1 MSAFLGLSFV
11 GWHVW
16 NCQSN
21 WTFRLLLMEKCCV
34 VERMHG
40 QFILFHLRFYILI
53 IFIHVQ
59 SYHVGTVWKQEYEPS
74 SYN

>member
-1 MSAFLGLSFV
+1 M
-11 GWHVW
+11 GWHAW

-21 WTFRLLLMEKCCV
+21 WTFRLSLMELCCV
-34 VERMHG
+34 VERMQG
-40 QFILFHLRFYILI
+40 PFILFHLRLYILI

-59 SYHVGTVWKQEYEPS
+59 SYHVGTVWKQECELS